1 MLATSFDI
9 ICLQET
15 WLLPNDLSLLN
26 TVIPSMS
33 GSGISAVDLS
43 DGILCGRPCGGV
55 AFLCQK
61 ALCYN
66 VNYVNSGYDWCYA
79 VTLSDGNSNTLTI
92 INLYLPCDTYTNVD
106 LYLDY
111 LGKLEAFISDVDGP
125 YLILGD
131 FNNNPQD
138 NSSPCGKDLR
148 DFVSDSDFVMF
159 DSCLPIDSYTYLSDA
174 WHSTSW
180 LVHCIGPK
188 YLLDSLADCR
198 IIYDSFNSDHLPL
211 SVSINIL

>member
-1 MLATSFDI
+1 MSIMSAPLKICSFNCRGIKGSVTDLNVLATSFDI

-43 DGILCGRPCGGV
+43 DGILCGRPYGGV

-79 VTLSDGNSNTLTI
+79 VTLSDGNSSLTPSRLLICICLVTLIQMLTYIWI
-92 INLYLPCDTYTNVD
+92 I
-106 LYLDY
+106 
-111 LGKLEAFISDVDGP
+111 
-125 YLILGD
+125 
-131 FNNNPQD
+131 
-138 NSSPCGKDLR
+138 
-148 DFVSDSDFVMF
+148 
-159 DSCLPIDSYTYLSDA
+159 
-174 WHSTSW
+174 
-180 LVHCIGPK
+180 
-188 YLLDSLADCR
+188 
-198 IIYDSFNSDHLPL
+198 
-211 SVSINIL
+211 